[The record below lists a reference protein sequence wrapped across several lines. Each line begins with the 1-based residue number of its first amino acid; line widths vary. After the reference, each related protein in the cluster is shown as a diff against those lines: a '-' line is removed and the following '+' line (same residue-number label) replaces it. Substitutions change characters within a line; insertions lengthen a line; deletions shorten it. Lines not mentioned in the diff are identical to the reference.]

1 MAELP
6 IRSGHYGLR
15 VLFKNMENLPIE
27 ILLAIF
33 RYLDAS
39 ACFKSRLVSRKWR
52 RLAARGCISLTVS
65 NGAFDRITFEESV
78 IGSISLIG
86 SLHECSSDEAS
97 KSRKRTRGHLPE
109 PAVLVRNDALLSVVS
124 RFTRFENRRQHDQV
138 YGVPTKLRGFAART
152 EFDNRSPFVALDLKA
167 SKFHAGQRSCTSV
180 ISGEILDTIIGRP
193 RPIVRVLEV
202 LNISELRHL
211 QRLSVRGCSFLRRL
225 FLPPNLVALDASGC
239 TNLRRLYMPRDVGSH
254 GLEAL
259 NLNGCRSLEVQE
271 GNELFGP
278 VTELAFRNAKE
289 VDFSAVSTR
298 AALAIARALG
308 VTTCLETVSLRYVA
322 TDHMLMALSHSTSAR
337 ESLRF
342 IDVAFSSEV
351 TDTALGALVQSASK
365 LERINLR
372 GCTKVSVECYNK
384 LPVLLLNRTSGTV
397 DGQSSTD
404 RKARKGDNI
413 FSFVA
418 AHGLPKKRASK
429 PNIIAKS

>member
-1 MAELP
+1 M
-6 IRSGHYGLR
+6 SLR

-27 ILLAIF
+27 ILLAIC
-33 RYLDAS
+33 RYLDVS

-65 NGAFDRITFEESV
+65 NRAFDRITFEESV

-86 SLHECSSDEAS
+86 SLHECSSEEAS
-97 KSRKRTRGHLPE
+97 KPRKRTRGHLPE
-109 PAVLVRNDALLSVVS
+109 PAVLVRNDALLSVLS
-124 RFTRFENRRQHDQV
+124 RFTRFENRPQHDQV
-138 YGVPTKLRGFAART
+138 DGVPTKLRGFAARI
-152 EFDNRSPFVALDLKA
+152 ECDNRSPFVALDLKT
-167 SKFHAGQRSCTSV
+167 SKFHGGQRLCTNV
-180 ISGEILDTIIGRP
+180 ITGEILDTIIGRP

-202 LNISELRHL
+202 LNISELCHL
-211 QRLSVRGCSFLRRL
+211 QRLSVRGCSFLRQL
-225 FLPPNLVALDASGC
+225 FLPPNLVAFDASGC
-239 TNLRRLYMPRDVGSH
+239 TYLRRLYMPRGVGCH

-278 VTELAFRNAKE
+278 GTELALRNANE
-289 VDFSAVSTR
+289 VDLSAVSTR

-322 TDHMLMALSHSTSAR
+322 TDHMLMALSQSTSAR

-365 LERINLR
+365 LERFNLR
-372 GCTKVSVECYNK
+372 GCKKVSVECYNK
-384 LPVLLLNRTSGTV
+384 LPVLLKNRMSGTV
-397 DGQSSTD
+397 DGQSSSD

-413 FSFVA
+413 FFFIA
-418 AHGLPKKRASK
+418 AHGLLKERASK
-429 PNIIAKS
+429 PNKIANS

>member
-1 MAELP
+1 
-6 IRSGHYGLR
+6 
-15 VLFKNMENLPIE
+15 
-27 ILLAIF
+27 
-33 RYLDAS
+33 
-39 ACFKSRLVSRKWR
+39 
-52 RLAARGCISLTVS
+52 
-65 NGAFDRITFEESV
+65 
-78 IGSISLIG
+78 
-86 SLHECSSDEAS
+86 
-97 KSRKRTRGHLPE
+97 
-109 PAVLVRNDALLSVVS
+109 
-124 RFTRFENRRQHDQV
+124 
-138 YGVPTKLRGFAART
+138 
-152 EFDNRSPFVALDLKA
+152 
-167 SKFHAGQRSCTSV
+167 
-180 ISGEILDTIIGRP
+180 
-193 RPIVRVLEV
+193 
-202 LNISELRHL
+202 
-211 QRLSVRGCSFLRRL
+211 
-225 FLPPNLVALDASGC
+225 
-239 TNLRRLYMPRDVGSH
+239 MPRDVGSH

-384 LPVLLLNRTSGTV
+384 LPVLLLNRMSGTV